1 MHKEAGIKL
10 KATKTKLFQK
20 QVEYLGHIISEEGLG
35 MKPSFLDKVINW
47 PTPTTRKALATF
59 LGFAG
64 YHRNYIKDYAQLT
77 NEMNGQKQ
85 TKKENP
91 WSGPQLCRKNLKF

>member
-1 MHKEAGIKL
+1 
-10 KATKTKLFQK
+10 
-20 QVEYLGHIISEEGLG
+20 

-64 YHRNYIKDYAQLT
+64 YHRNYIKDYAQLI
-77 NEMNGQKQ
+77 NEMNSQKQ
-85 TKKENP
+85 KKERTFGLDPNYA
-91 WSGPQLCRKNLKF
+91 GKI